1 MSDIRLKTDR
11 LELDGE
17 TWELRCS
24 MNVLADA
31 QEAFGG
37 DLIEALNPVHRLRS
51 ALIFAAAMVN
61 EAAEVAGEET
71 RITPA
76 ELGRKLPTAR
86 PGDFIDKIMALVYD
100 ALDLSTDEE
109 DGKKKQDPAEKVP
122 KTGA

>member
-17 TWELRCS
+17 DWELRCS

-51 ALIFAAAMVN
+51 AMVFAAAMVN
-61 EAAEVAGEET
+61 EAAEIAGREE
-71 RITPA
+71 RFTPA

-100 ALDLSTDEE
+100 ALDLGTEEE
-109 DGKKKQDPAEKVP
+109 DGKKKQDLTEEAP